1 MKHILFILTIF
12 FSVVADAQTVR
23 MDIYNPDVWL
33 CDVLNADTFYVDYN
47 IAFDTLD
54 YKDMTLDIPMFFDVL
69 YVNEYGEVDV
79 IHLTKKQLKDRVVV
93 IYSTY
98 HGNKRIID

>member
-1 MKHILFILTIF
+1 MRYILTTFALF
-12 FSVVADAQTVR
+12 FSMVAGAQTIR
-23 MDIYNPDVWL
+23 MDIYNSDVWL

-47 IAFDTLD
+47 IAFDTLE